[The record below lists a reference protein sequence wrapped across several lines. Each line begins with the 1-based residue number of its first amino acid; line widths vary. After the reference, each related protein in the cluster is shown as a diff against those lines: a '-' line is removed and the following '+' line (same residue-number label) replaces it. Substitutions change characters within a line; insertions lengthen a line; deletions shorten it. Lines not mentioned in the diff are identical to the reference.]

1 MCGSIWGKKLHCS
14 QLCRGGFAPASFL
27 CIELPGQVQ
36 KKTACCVQAVRKTEA
51 NEI

>member
-1 MCGSIWGKKLHCS
+1 LFAALPGR
-14 QLCRGGFAPASFL
+14 LCPGFFL

-51 NEI
+51 DEI